1 MVGDYKKGK
10 HLVKKYSKKIDNFKC
25 KVMDINFDEETPVSV
40 DGEIIK
46 TRNVHISVASRALT
60 IWLPRGVK
68 PLVEDGVTNDVAYSV

>member
-1 MVGDYKKGK
+1 
-10 HLVKKYSKKIDNFKC
+10 
-25 KVMDINFDEETPVSV
+25 MDINFDEETPVSV